1 MRTGLTRGGR
11 ELHLDGEVYTH
22 TLASLHLAL
31 RPTSYF
37 EIGTLH
43 GQTLRLAGCPAVAVD
58 PNFQLAPD
66 LAGGRPAWRLF
77 EQTSDAFFAD
87 NDLRAL
93 LGGPVGLAFLDG
105 MHQFDFLLRDF
116 INTERACG
124 EASVVLMHDGLPRDA
139 AMTGAADATAASRF
153 PGYWTGDV
161 WKLIPILRRWRPD
174 LEVVGLDAQ
183 PTGLIAVTGLA
194 PENRTLSDHY
204 DAIVAE
210 WEPVSLAA
218 YGLDRLFAEARV
230 QPARDW
236 RRRFGP
242 EEAPNEPIGWKR
254 RLRRLLPV

>member
-1 MRTGLTRGGR
+1 MRSSPTRGGR
-11 ELHLDGEVYTH
+11 EIHLDGEVYTH
-22 TLASLHLAL
+22 TLGSLHLAL
-31 RPTSYF
+31 KPRTYF

-43 GQTLRLAGCPAVAVD
+43 GQTLRLATCPAVAVD
-58 PNFQLAPD
+58 PNFQLADD
-66 LAGGRPAWRLF
+66 LIGGRPNWSLF
-77 EQTSDAFFAD
+77 EQTSDVFFAEH
-87 NDLRAL
+87 DLQAL

-116 INTERACG
+116 INTEKACNA
-124 EASVVLMHDGLPRDA
+124 ASVVLMHDGLPRDA
-139 AMTGAADATAASRF
+139 AMTGAADGTAASRF

-161 WKLIPILRRWRPD
+161 WKLVPILRRWRPD
-174 LEVVGLDAQ
+174 LEVIGLDAQ
-183 PTGLIAVTGLA
+183 PTGLIAVTGLN
-194 PENRTLSDHY
+194 PESRVLSDHY

-210 WEPVSLAA
+210 WTAVSLAA
-218 YGLDRLFAEARV
+218 YGLPRLFEEARV

>member
-1 MRTGLTRGGR
+1 MRTGVTHGGR
-11 ELHLDGEVYTH
+11 EIHLDGEVYTH

-31 RPTSYF
+31 KPRSYF

-43 GQTLRLAGCPAVAVD
+43 GQTLRLADCPAVAVD
-58 PNFQLAPD
+58 PAFQLASD
-66 LAGGRPAWRLF
+66 LAGGRPSWRLF
-77 EQTSDAFFAD
+77 EQTSDAFFAEQ
-87 NDLRAL
+87 DLRGL

-116 INTERACG
+116 INTERACDA
-124 EASVVLMHDGLPRDA
+124 ASVVLAHDGLPRDA

-161 WKLIPILRRWRPD
+161 WKLVPILRHWRPD
-174 LEVVGLDAQ
+174 LRVVGLDAR
-183 PTGLIAVTGLA
+183 PTGLIAVTGLD
-194 PENRTLSDHY
+194 PDDRTLSDNY

-210 WEPVSLAA
+210 WAPVSVAA
-218 YGLDRLFAEARV
+218 YGLDRLFEEARV
-230 QPARDW
+230 EAARDW
-236 RRRFGP
+236 RCRFGP

>member
-1 MRTGLTRGGR
+1 MRSSPTRGGH
-11 ELHLDGEVYTH
+11 EIHLDGEVYTH

-31 RPTSYF
+31 KPANYF

-43 GQTLRLAGCPAVAVD
+43 GQTLRLATCPAVAVD
-58 PNFQLAPD
+58 PTFQLAAD
-66 LAGGRPAWRLF
+66 LAGGRPNWRLF
-77 EQTSDAFFAD
+77 EQTSDAFFAE

-116 INTERACG
+116 INTEKACDG
-124 EASVVLMHDGLPRDA
+124 ASVVLMHDGLPRDA
-139 AMTGAADATAASRF
+139 AMTGAADGTGASRF

-161 WKLIPILRRWRPD
+161 WKLIPILRKWRPD
-174 LEVVGLDAQ
+174 LEVTGLDPASRV
-183 PTGLIAVTGLA
+183 LS
-194 PENRTLSDHY
+194 ENY
-204 DAIVAE
+204 EAIIAE
-210 WEPVSLAA
+210 WAAVSVADH
-218 YGLDRLFAEARV
+218 GLPRLFDEARV